1 MNTLGSK
8 HYMCKTFNTLP
19 RSFKLHWFFSLQ
31 DYDVVLTDEMYTV
44 YFNKDKV
51 SVNWDESK
59 SFFKKD
65 IADII
70 LKNEYHAEII
80 LKNKIRY
87 TLAITD
93 EAEFIDEVGMY
104 TDPINFLVHE
114 YTLLD
119 ERQFIRLGD
128 GIFKYDQETGEIEC
142 DGINLERLKIIYK
155 TGELTDGKYCY
166 IPEKFELQKLPM
178 PDGIEDEEE
187 IEKGQESEP
196 KVCGIDDIRDVLNK
210 VRRLSEKI
218 GPELEDIFRSCSAEL
233 EMDKQ
238 TLVQLV
244 FVLFCFEWNLKVD
257 KEDDVYNITNKNLP
271 GWYSVQLAEDE
282 LQSFHLDKM
291 DRIRMLAAISNP
303 ELFKVFQSKK

>member
-1 MNTLGSK
+1 
-8 HYMCKTFNTLP
+8 MCKTFNNLP
-19 RSFKLHWFFSLQ
+19 KSFKLYWFFSLQ
-31 DYDVVLTDEMYTV
+31 DCDVVLTDKMYTV
-44 YFNKDKV
+44 FFNEDKV

-70 LKNEYHAEII
+70 LKNEYQAEII
-80 LKNKIRY
+80 LKNDTRY

-104 TDPINFLVHE
+104 TDPINFLVNE

-119 ERQFIRLGD
+119 ERQFIRLGEK
-128 GIFKYDQETGEIEC
+128 IFRYDRKTGRAEC
-142 DGINLERLKIIYK
+142 DEINLEQLKIDYK

-178 PDGIEDEEE
+178 PDGIEAEEE

-196 KVCGIDDIRDVLNK
+196 KVYGIDDVQFVLNK
-210 VRRLSEKI
+210 VRRLSEEI
-218 GPELEDIFRSCSAEL
+218 GPEFEDIFRACSAEL

-257 KEDDVYNITNKNLP
+257 KEDDVYIVTNKNLP

-291 DRIRMLAAISNP
+291 DRIRMLAAVSNP
-303 ELFKVFQSKK
+303 ELFKVFQSRK